1 MHVQIMGKKCFCYL
15 YFDFATIRGKI
26 TQTNISN
33 TRKSSTKQNS
43 TVFLFTV
50 LLLFLPSSGS
60 LGSSGPRVVETLE
73 ELDDPLFMETTC
85 TEHAHE
91 SVTEIITMTSLSI
104 VTRCFLPPGFT
115 GF

>member
-1 MHVQIMGKKCFCYL
+1 MHVQVTGKKCFCYL
-15 YFDFATIRGKI
+15 YFDFATIRGKK

-33 TRKSSTKQNS
+33 TRNSSTKENS
-43 TVFLFTV
+43 MVFLFTV

-60 LGSSGPRVVETLE
+60 LGFDSGPRGVETA
-73 ELDDPLFMETTC
+73 C

-91 SVTEIITMTSLSI
+91 SVTEINTMTSLSI
-104 VTRCFLPPGFT
+104 VTPCFLPQGFT

>member
-1 MHVQIMGKKCFCYL
+1 MHVQITGKKCFCYL

-26 TQTNISN
+26 TQTNISK
-33 TRKSSTKQNS
+33 TRNSSTKQNS

-60 LGSSGPRVVETLE
+60 LGFDSGSRVVETA
-73 ELDDPLFMETTC
+73 C

-91 SVTEIITMTSLSI
+91 SVTDINTMTSLSI
-104 VTRCFLPPGFT
+104 VTRCFLSHGLT